1 MEEAVLDDATLE
13 SKLALLTFYKNL
25 LNQWTASLLSDPRPP
40 ASATEAIV
48 SLVHHLNN
56 LALTIVQTSL
66 RVKTFSI
73 ILSFYESTASLIT
86 HTSLKPTVRIT
97 IPPAELVYTLHF
109 TNSLSTISR
118 LCSIL
123 TLYKKAFEIAMAP
136 KPISSSVTDQQSYHK
151 DYVNHFNGFLM
162 DVCNCVWRSRAL
174 NTSDP
179 NALGCLLF
187 PPVTLAL
194 NKYITALDNA
204 LSLASIFSFSFS
216 PIFCLLSIS
225 YVRELEDNTHDDIE
239 RRHAGPVTQSS
250 LKTLEKD
257 GGLTL
262 SWPEYKLGVL
272 HYMENNGVNGVA
284 ELMYNTMKHLMT
296 ARDNKP

>member
-1 MEEAVLDDATLE
+1 
-13 SKLALLTFYKNL
+13 
-25 LNQWTASLLSDPRPP
+25 
-40 ASATEAIV
+40 
-48 SLVHHLNN
+48 
-56 LALTIVQTSL
+56 
-66 RVKTFSI
+66 
-73 ILSFYESTASLIT
+73 
-86 HTSLKPTVRIT
+86 
-97 IPPAELVYTLHF
+97 
-109 TNSLSTISR
+109 
-118 LCSIL
+118 
-123 TLYKKAFEIAMAP
+123 
-136 KPISSSVTDQQSYHK
+136 
-151 DYVNHFNGFLM
+151 
-162 DVCNCVWRSRAL
+162 
-174 NTSDP
+174 
-179 NALGCLLF
+179 LLF

-225 YVRELEDNTHDDIE
+225 YIRELEDNTHDDIE